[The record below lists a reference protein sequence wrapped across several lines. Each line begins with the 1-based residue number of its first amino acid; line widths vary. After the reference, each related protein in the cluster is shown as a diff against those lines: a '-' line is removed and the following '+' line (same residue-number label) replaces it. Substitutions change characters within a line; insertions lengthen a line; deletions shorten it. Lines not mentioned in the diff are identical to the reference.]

1 THYAVQSAATSVAN
15 TVWSILVHSIA
26 REGPLHN
33 HGKGEIGWGQEMVG
47 NLVKGM
53 RSVKPQLKATAL
65 SLASDMADPFENPLG
80 GDWLSTGGVQRID
93 WYASS
98 PARDGAQARPVS
110 VTADITGNNFFI
122 REEADVDKVAQAIA
136 DKVNREVALA

>member
-1 THYAVQSAATSVAN
+1 MVIAPMAVTKVIPSYARAYSAILSAASLLTGVYGS
-15 TVWSILVHSIA
+15 
-26 REGPLHN
+26 
-33 HGKGEIGWGQEMVG
+33 
-47 NLVKGM
+47 GM
-53 RSVKPQLKATAL
+53 RSVEPQLKATAL

-98 PARDGAQARPVS
+98 PTRDGSQARPVS

-136 DKVNREVALA
+136 DKVNREVDLA